1 MQIINYLASTDLEE
15 NDMKLLKSKPIWP
28 KIDGWST
35 RTKRCIISD
44 LYTPSKINFELGLPL
59 INWNKWWSRK
69 SLEGSISSICGL
81 FYMILFNI

>member
-1 MQIINYLASTDLEE
+1 MQIINYLASINLEE

-28 KIDGWST
+28 IWST
-35 RTKRCIISD
+35 GTQRCIASD
-44 LYTPSKINFELGLPL
+44 LYAPSTINIERGLPL
-59 INWNKWWSRK
+59 INWNKWWSRE